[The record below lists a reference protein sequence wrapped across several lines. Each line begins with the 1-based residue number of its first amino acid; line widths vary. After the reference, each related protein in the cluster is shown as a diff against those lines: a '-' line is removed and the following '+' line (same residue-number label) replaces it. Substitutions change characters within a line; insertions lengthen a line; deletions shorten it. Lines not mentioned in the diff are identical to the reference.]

1 MLGIMATP
9 ITNRHRG
16 LFRVLFFI
24 FEALWLV
31 SNAILLTVRP
41 HPWFWDDS
49 EASRTLAA
57 ITFMFSFVGLFVVC
71 FLLRQTDPRLANIG
85 WVTLLGVVLISL
97 FMPWL

>member
-1 MLGIMATP
+1 MTTP
-9 ITNRHRG
+9 ITNRHKD

-41 HPWFWDDS
+41 HPWFWDES

-71 FLLRQTDPRLANIG
+71 LLVRQTYPRLANIG
-85 WVTLLGVVLISL
+85 WMTLLVIFFMSL